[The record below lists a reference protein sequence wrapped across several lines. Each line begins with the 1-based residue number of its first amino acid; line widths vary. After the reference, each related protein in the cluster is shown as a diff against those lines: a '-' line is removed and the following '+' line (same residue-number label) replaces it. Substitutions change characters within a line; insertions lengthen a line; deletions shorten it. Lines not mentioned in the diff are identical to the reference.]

1 MINLKVRRERH
12 LLINIKKKGNE
23 NMENLISL
31 TTNEIGMIT
40 IPSTIRRKLDVKY
53 KDKMEISLVDKNI
66 IFKKITSE
74 DKSNDQNCIRVID
87 EFGRIIV
94 PKEMRNSLNIKN
106 DDKINCSVDDDLIIL
121 KRA

>member
-1 MINLKVRRERH
+1 
-12 LLINIKKKGNE
+12 
-23 NMENLISL
+23 MENLIPL
-31 TTNEIGMIT
+31 TINEIGMIT

-53 KDKMEISLVDKNI
+53 KDKMEISIVDKNI

-74 DKSNDQNCIRVID
+74 DKSNDKNCIRVID